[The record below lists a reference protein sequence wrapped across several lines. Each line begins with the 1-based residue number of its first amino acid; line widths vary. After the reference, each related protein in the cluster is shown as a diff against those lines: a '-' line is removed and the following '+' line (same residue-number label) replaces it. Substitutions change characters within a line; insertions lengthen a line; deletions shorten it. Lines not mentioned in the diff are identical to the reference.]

1 MSNPGLRG
9 FDKLRYNLIH
19 VDMIVGFGAFSC
31 LLLDPLKNE
40 YLYMRVAELHN
51 TTKKILSDCT
61 ENNAT
66 NIDQIVA
73 DEVSQWTLYLNLSM
87 FLPACVA
94 SILITSWSDKVGRK
108 VTMSISL
115 SGMLLHSILLAIIV
129 KLHLPIPWLLV
140 SNFAAGL
147 GGYYMALLMQ
157 GTAYLSDIT
166 LEEKRG
172 FRFAILEA
180 SMGVGG
186 GVAGICSGYWIEA
199 QGFFNPVL
207 STMIINISSL
217 LLVPLLLNPQKI
229 KKENKLKEE
238 KESVG
243 IEPINREGSGAE
255 ITDARRASV
264 DSAFSDVTIASKN
277 FGSFV
282 ENADLNENPEIKP
295 QNSKKYNVFELL
307 RRVWH
312 VYSSE
317 FSECDV
323 CNLTNGDVT
332 IMCRISKCEHGGG
345 WYVGRIWRLWFY
357 ILSYD
362 LMMYVTVGCM
372 VFQTIYFLSKP
383 LCFTPVLV
391 GAQLAVKFSV
401 LALSPVL
408 IVVMQKILK
417 MSAHF
422 IILVGLLALSGFCFV
437 MSFAHVL
444 HDPLVFIAT
453 SLTLFCNPAKPF
465 IQAKIS
471 SLASK
476 YEQGAVFAVVSCTE
490 ILMFLVATLSFLTLY
505 PATLSIYHGFMW
517 LYGAGVALIPCVLI
531 LVVSIADKRRD
542 RLTVEIGETKP
553 LLS

>member
-1 MSNPGLRG
+1 
-9 FDKLRYNLIH
+9 
-19 VDMIVGFGAFSC
+19 
-31 LLLDPLKNE
+31 
-40 YLYMRVAELHN
+40 MRVAELHN

-229 KKENKLKEE
+229 KIDPKFLFISLK
-238 KESVG
+238 
-243 IEPINREGSGAE
+243 
-255 ITDARRASV
+255 T
-264 DSAFSDVTIASKN
+264 VTK
-277 FGSFV
+277 
-282 ENADLNENPEIKP
+282 
-295 QNSKKYNVFELL
+295 
-307 RRVWH
+307 
-312 VYSSE
+312 
-317 FSECDV
+317 
-323 CNLTNGDVT
+323 
-332 IMCRISKCEHGGG
+332 SKCEHGGG

-444 HDPLVFIAT
+444 HDPLVFIVFKICF
-453 SLTLFCNPAKPF
+453 LFDYKNYF
-465 IQAKIS
+465 SHAKIS

-542 RLTVEIGETKP
+542 RLTVEIGET
-553 LLS
+553 